1 MTRAHTRLFHTSP
14 FTIAGGHCFLAT
26 SILVAC
32 FSHEVNAMGL
42 LSIIKKT
49 KAKEREMRVLV
60 LGLDN
65 AGKTTCV
72 KRFNNQD
79 ITTISPTLG
88 FQIFTM
94 QFKGFTL
101 NLWDIGGQQTLR
113 AYWRNYFES
122 TDGII
127 WVVDCNDVARLEMC
141 RSELHGLLKEERLA
155 GASLLLFLNKVDIPT
170 ALPMAEVAAALDVD
184 KLRMEGK
191 RHVELV
197 RCSAVTG
204 EGLLQGI
211 DWVVRDISARVYMA
225 Q

>member
-1 MTRAHTRLFHTSP
+1 
-14 FTIAGGHCFLAT
+14 
-26 SILVAC
+26 
-32 FSHEVNAMGL
+32 MGL

-49 KAKEREMRVLV
+49 KAKEREMRILI

-88 FQIFTM
+88 FQIFSM
-94 QFKGFTL
+94 HFRGYIL
-101 NLWDIGGQQTLR
+101 NLWDIGGQQSLR

-122 TDGII
+122 TDGIV
-127 WVVDCNDVARLEMC
+127 WVVDCNDVARLDMC
-141 RSELHGLLKEERLA
+141 KQELHALLKEERLA

-170 ALPMAEVAAALDVD
+170 ALPMADVAAALDVET
-184 KLRMEGK
+184 LRMEGK

-204 EGLLQGI
+204 EGLLQGVEWI
-211 DWVVRDISARVYMA
+211 TRDISARVYMA